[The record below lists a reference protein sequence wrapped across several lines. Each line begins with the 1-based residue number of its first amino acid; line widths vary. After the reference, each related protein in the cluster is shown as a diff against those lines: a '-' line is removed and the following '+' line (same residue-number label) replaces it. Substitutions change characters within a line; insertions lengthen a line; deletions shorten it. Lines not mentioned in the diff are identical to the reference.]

1 MAKWTVT
8 PGTQGN
14 TMTATGQYDAGIDGV
29 HYEVKQDVTD
39 ILREVKIDKDLLNHG
54 RRADGWRKAFT
65 IPDVVAIDILTN
77 HGLDV
82 HDPMFMHDRDKLTKL
97 KYIVR
102 TEYPHLLIST

>member
-8 PGTQGN
+8 PGTAGN
-14 TMTATGQYDAGIDGV
+14 TMTAKAEYDHGIDGV
-29 HYEVKQDVTD
+29 HYEVKQDVTG
-39 ILREVKIDKDLLNHG
+39 ILKEVERDRELLNHG

-65 IPDVVAIDILTN
+65 IPDIVAIEILTN

-82 HDPMFMHDRDKLTKL
+82 HDPMFMHDADRLKKL
-97 KYIVR
+97 KYIVQ